1 MIRLWHELSP
11 SDPQYAVRLVDA
23 ILAEAVRRG
32 ASDVHL
38 HPRSDVYEILF
49 RLDGV
54 LSLVETVSRSSTTD
68 PVARLMVMARL
79 PTYRA
84 GEPMEGR
91 LAEVPGNVEMRLGT
105 FPTLH
110 GQRAVVRLFAPQ
122 TNLDRIDQLSLSEDV
137 ALQLRQLI
145 DCRDGAI
152 LVVGPA
158 GSGKT
163 TTIYAALREIAAA
176 KPRRSVL
183 TIEDPIESVIDGISQ
198 SQLQATTGMTLAAA
212 LRSAVRQ
219 DPEVLLVSEIR
230 DVETADAVLVSSLSG
245 HLVFSTMHAADCA
258 GALRRLVQMR
268 LPPYLIQ
275 SGLRAVISLRLLREL
290 CDSCREMHG
299 QEKHDCSHCGGSN
312 YFGRVL
318 IAECVRFDSGEVG
331 EVVMRCLSDGD
342 SAASISKSAI
352 AAGMT
357 PLASAAWR
365 LIDLGV
371 TDEAEVYRVLGSAA
385 RHRDALE

>member
-1 MIRLWHELSP
+1 MTRLWHDLSP

-23 ILAEAVRRG
+23 ILAEAIRRG
-32 ASDVHL
+32 TSDIHL

-54 LSLVETVSRSSTTD
+54 LAVMDTVSRSAITD

-79 PTYRA
+79 PTYRS

-105 FPTLH
+105 FPTIH

-122 TNLDRIDQLSLSEDV
+122 ANLDRIGQLSLPEDI

-176 KPRRSVL
+176 TPRRSVL

-198 SQLQATTGMTLAAA
+198 SQLQAVTGMTLAAA

-275 SGLRAVISLRLLREL
+275 SGLRAVLSLRLLRRF
-290 CDSCREMHG
+290 CASCRNTSE
-299 QEKHDCSHCGGSN
+299 HDKAKCLQCGGCG
-312 YFGRVL
+312 YHGRVL
-318 IAECVRFDSGEVG
+318 IGECVRFDVGDIG
-331 EVVMRCLSDGD
+331 EVVMQCLSSGE
-342 SAASISKSAI
+342 SATSISRSAI
-352 AAGMT
+352 AAGMV

-365 LIDLGV
+365 LVDQGI

-385 RHRDALE
+385 KLG

>member
-1 MIRLWHELSP
+1 MTRLWQDLSP
-11 SDPQYAVRLVDA
+11 SDPQYAIRLVDA
-23 ILAEAVRRG
+23 ILAEAIRRG

-38 HPRSDVYEILF
+38 HPRGDVYEILF

-54 LSLVETVSRSSTTD
+54 LSLINTVSRSSTTD

-79 PTYRA
+79 PTYRS

-91 LAEVPGNVEMRLGT
+91 LTEVPGNVEMRLGT

-122 TNLDRIDQLSLSEDV
+122 ANLDRIDQLSLAEDIV
-137 ALQLRQLI
+137 LQLRQLI

-198 SQLQATTGMTLAAA
+198 SQLQAATGMTLAAA

-275 SGLRAVISLRLLREL
+275 SGLRAVLSLRLLRRL
-290 CDSCREMHG
+290 CESCRDISEPDKARCL
-299 QEKHDCSHCGGSN
+299 QCGGN
-312 YFGRVL
+312 GYHGRVL
-318 IAECVRFDSGEVG
+318 IAECVRFDVGEIG
-331 EVVMRCLSDGD
+331 EVVMQCLGSGE
-342 SAASISKSAI
+342 SATSISRSAI
-352 AAGMT
+352 AAGMV
-357 PLASAAWR
+357 PLATVAWR
-365 LIDLGV
+365 LVEHGI

-385 RHRDALE
+385 KPN

>member
-1 MIRLWHELSP
+1 MTKLWHELSP

-32 ASDVHL
+32 TSDVHL
-38 HPRSDVYEILF
+38 HPRGDVYEILF

-54 LSLVETVSRSSTTD
+54 LSLIDTVSRSSTTD

-79 PTYRA
+79 PTYRS

-122 TNLDRIDQLSLSEDV
+122 ANLDRIDQLSLREDV

-198 SQLQATTGMTLAAA
+198 SQLQVTTGMTLAAA

-275 SGLRAVISLRLLREL
+275 SGLRAVLSLRLLRRFCE
-290 CDSCREMHG
+290 SCHG
-299 QEKHDCSHCGGSN
+299 ASEQEKTECLACGGCG
-312 YFGRVL
+312 YRGRVL
-318 IAECVRFDSGEVG
+318 IAECVRFDIGEVG
-331 EVVMRCLSDGD
+331 EVVMQCLHAGE
-342 SAASISKSAI
+342 SAASISRSAM
-352 AAGMT
+352 AAGMV
-357 PLASAAWR
+357 PLAGAAWR
-365 LIDLGV
+365 LVDCGV

-385 RHRDALE
+385 RQRDAL

>member
-1 MIRLWHELSP
+1 MTRLWHELSP

-23 ILAEAVRRG
+23 ILAEAIRRG
-32 ASDVHL
+32 ASDIHL
-38 HPRSDVYEILF
+38 HPRGDVYEILF

-54 LSLVETVSRSSTTD
+54 LAVIDTVSRSSTTD

-79 PTYRA
+79 PTYRS

-91 LAEVPGNVEMRLGT
+91 LAEVSGNVEMRLGT

-122 TNLDRIDQLSLSEDV
+122 ANLDRIDQLSLPEDI

-198 SQLQATTGMTLAAA
+198 SQLQAATGMTLAAA

-275 SGLRAVISLRLLREL
+275 SGLRAVLSLRLLRRFCE
-290 CDSCREMHG
+290 SCRDASE
-299 QEKHDCSHCGGSN
+299 QEKAKCLHCGGCG
-312 YFGRVL
+312 YHGRVL
-318 IAECVRFDSGEVG
+318 IAECVRFDACEVG
-331 EVVMRCLSDGD
+331 EVVMQCLGSGE
-342 SAASISKSAI
+342 STTSISRSAI
-352 AAGMT
+352 AAGMV
-357 PLASAAWR
+357 PLAGAAWQLVDR
-365 LIDLGV
+365 GI

-385 RHRDALE
+385 RPNDAL